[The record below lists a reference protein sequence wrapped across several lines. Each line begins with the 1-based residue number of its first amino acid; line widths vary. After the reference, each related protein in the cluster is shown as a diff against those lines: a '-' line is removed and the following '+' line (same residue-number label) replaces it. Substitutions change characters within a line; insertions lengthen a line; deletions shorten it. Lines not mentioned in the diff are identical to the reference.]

1 MSAVLRPQ
9 DTTPRRGLRR
19 DQAAAY
25 IGVSPSK
32 FGQMVASG
40 ELPAGFAIGG
50 CVVWDVH
57 DLDAAFDA
65 MKYAV
70 SAPSRP
76 MELDR
81 L

>member
-1 MSAVLRPQ
+1 MSARQIDLA
-9 DTTPRRGLRR
+9 PRRGLRR

-25 IGVSPSK
+25 IGVSSSK
-32 FGQMVASG
+32 FGQMVQAG
-40 ELPAGFAIGG
+40 ELPGGFTIGG

-70 SAPSRP
+70 AAPAV